1 MVLILRNMVFR
12 QVVVCFFL
20 LLSVQTVVA
29 QVKTQ
34 DIVAKS
40 DTAKPVA
47 KPKLS
52 YFKPKL
58 TYLSNSVY
66 SGRKDSAAI
75 SYLTPGI
82 EYADKSGFNFSASA
96 SYLLSGNVHRFD
108 LFSLGAGYDFNI
120 NKNWD
125 VSLSADKDFY
135 NDSSKAIQ
143 GGTKGSLGVDMTYD
157 LDIVQIGGGA
167 EMMFEE
173 TNQYGGN
180 ISIAHS
186 FDFGTEDSASWSIT
200 PTLKANYG
208 TQGFLDQNT
217 RRKVKRKNQ
226 VANKKNSVVT
236 NIIGG
241 TNAFSIL
248 DYECSLPISFSAKN
262 WGISF
267 TPTYSIPLNPTTTIT
282 KTTNF
287 QNGIQVGQPV
297 TSVDRENLSNS
308 LYFEVELFWKFDIK
322 NKK

>member
-1 MVLILRNMVFR
+1 MKIR
-12 QVVVCFFL
+12 QVVVFILILF
-20 LLSVQTVVA
+20 SVESLVA
-29 QVKTQ
+29 QVKTSE
-34 DIVAKS
+34 IVSKSDSAKS
-40 DTAKPVA
+40 VD
-47 KPKLS
+47 KPKVS

-58 TYLSNSVY
+58 TYLSNAVY
-66 SGRKDSAAI
+66 NGRKDSTAI
-75 SYLTPGI
+75 SYLSPAI
-82 EYADKSGFNFSASA
+82 EYIDKSGFNFSASA
-96 SYLLSGNVHRFD
+96 SYLVSGNVHRID
-108 LFSLGAGYDFNI
+108 LFALGAGYDFSI
-120 NKNWD
+120 NKQWN
-125 VSLSADKDFY
+125 VSLSANKDFY

-186 FDFGTEDSASWSIT
+186 FDFGTEDTASWSIT
-200 PTLKANYG
+200 PTFNANYG

-226 VANKKNSVVT
+226 VSNRKNSVVT
-236 NIIGG
+236 NIIGS

-282 KTTNF
+282 KTTNY